1 MISVTKLLWGSD
13 YFGDRLRYS
22 LDARGS
28 CHGASND
35 WGPVVVWN
43 CTRSCNLNCLHCYMD
58 SENKKYKGELSTVE
72 AMRFIDDL
80 ADFNVPVLLFSGGE
94 PLLRRDFFD
103 LAGYTVDKGIRATIS
118 TNGTLIDKATAR
130 QIKKTGV
137 GYVGVSLDGI
147 ADNNDHFRQK
157 KGAFEEALKGIRNC
171 LDMEQKV
178 GLRFTITRHNFKD
191 LNDIFDFAEEENIPR
206 ICFYHLVYA
215 GRASEMMYEDITKE
229 ESREAMELIIERT
242 LDLRC
247 RGKEREILMVDNHAD
262 APYIYLYFE
271 QRNQKRAQK
280 IMELLQVNGGN
291 RTGMAFG
298 QVDSFGYVHPD
309 QFTQNHTFGNVR
321 ERKFREIWTDL
332 SHPILAGLKDRKPLL
347 KGRCAS
353 CRWLNIC
360 NGNFRA
366 RAEAATGDFWES
378 DPACYLTAEE
388 IKQGEGGSKNGVS
401 PAKAQAPAKNRKPEA
416 DGAGV

>member
-1 MISVTKLLWGSD
+1 MISVTKLLWGTD
-13 YFGDRLRYS
+13 YFGDKLRYN

-28 CHGASND
+28 YHGTSNGF
-35 WGPVVVWN
+35 GPVVVWN
-43 CTRSCNLNCLHCYMD
+43 CTRSCNLNCVHCYMD
-58 SENKKYKGELSTVE
+58 SESRKYEGELSTME
-72 AMRFIDDL
+72 ARRFIDDL

-94 PLLRRDFFD
+94 PLLRHDFFD
-103 LAGYTVDKGIRATIS
+103 LVSHAVHKRIRATIS
-118 TNGTLIDKATAR
+118 TNGTLIDKTTAR
-130 QIKKTGV
+130 QIKGAGV
-137 GYVGVSLDGI
+137 GYVGISLDGV
-147 ADNNDHFRQK
+147 ADNNDFFRQN
-157 KGAFEEALKGIRNC
+157 KGAFNEAIKGLRNC
-171 LDMEQKV
+171 LEVGQKV
-178 GLRFTITRHNFKD
+178 GLRFTINRYNYKD
-191 LNDIFDFAEEENIPR
+191 LNNIFDLAEEENIPR

-215 GRASEMMYEDITKE
+215 GRASGMMNEDITKE
-229 ESREAMELIIERT
+229 ESRKAMELIIERT
-242 LDLRC
+242 LDLQC
-247 RGKEREILMVDNHAD
+247 RGKEKEILMVDNHAD
-262 APYIYLYFE
+262 GPYIYLYFK
-271 QRNQKRAQK
+271 QRDPERAQK

-298 QVDSFGYVHPD
+298 QVDSYGDVHAD
-309 QFTQNHTFGNVR
+309 QFTQNHIFGNVR

-388 IKQGEGGSKNGVS
+388 IDQEERGSISGVS
-401 PAKAQAPAKNRKPEA
+401 SAKTQATAKQRNAEA